1 MPDALIP
8 DIKSAK
14 RQLGEEIRTI
24 DGFIGIGVGSATDS
38 NRGQTIRVY
47 VSSENA
53 PVAKYVRDRYGAEF
67 HEYPIVIVKSHGF
80 NAQTV
85 ET

>member
-1 MPDALIP
+1 MTDPVIP

-14 RQLGEEIRTI
+14 RQLQEEIRTL

-38 NRGQTIRVY
+38 KRGQTIRVY
-47 VSSENA
+47 VSSDDA
-53 PVAKYVRDRYGAEF
+53 PIAKYVDNHYGTEF
-67 HEYPIVIVKSHGF
+67 LGFPIAIVKSRGF
-80 NAQTV
+80 KAQTV